1 MEKTMCYQSAIIT
14 IIFIVS
20 VFMVVKD
27 YDYIVVFKLQKT

>member
-1 MEKTMCYQSAIIT
+1 MCYQSAIIT